1 MVIAVV
7 EVRIDYMCIF
17 SKRQGIMTAVMV
29 TIFCIYGMDVGS
41 IGSGNPRLWCIKYLN
56 ESAPKLFD
64 CLVENRI
71 KERCFPLI
79 VDSYGGLS

>member
-41 IGSGNPRLWCIKYLN
+41 IG
-56 ESAPKLFD
+56 
-64 CLVENRI
+64 
-71 KERCFPLI
+71 
-79 VDSYGGLS
+79 